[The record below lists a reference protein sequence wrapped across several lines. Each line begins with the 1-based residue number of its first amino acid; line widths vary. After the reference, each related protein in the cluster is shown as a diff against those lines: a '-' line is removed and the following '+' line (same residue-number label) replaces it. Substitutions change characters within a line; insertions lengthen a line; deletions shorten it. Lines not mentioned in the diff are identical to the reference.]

1 MDIQEQ
7 KRQKKIQSQ
16 IKYAKKSL
24 KRVPLDLQI
33 ETYEKWKKAAK
44 NMGIGLNTLIKN
56 AVNEKIENF
65 EKSVDKQSDESG
77 KTLLDSLSD

>member
-33 ETYEKWKKAAK
+33 ETYEKWKKAAE
-44 NMGIGLNTLIKN
+44 NMGIGLNTLIKS
-56 AVNEKIENF
+56 AVNEKIESF
-65 EKSVDKQSDESG
+65 EKSVDVHDDESEN
-77 KTLLDSLSD
+77 DRA